1 MSRHRGVRGHVNEWT
16 TAGTAEPSVAGGG
29 RAEHQT
35 QAATLQ
41 SSTSYRLHK
50 VVRQAVK
57 KSGCTIRS
65 MCHAM
70 GLRRSSRQTSS
81 YNLQRQTVQVWQH
94 GHGAV
99 DILAVEV

>member
-1 MSRHRGVRGHVNEWT
+1 MLWHRGMRGHVNEWT
-16 TAGTAEPSVAGGG
+16 PSGTAEPAVTGGG

-35 QAATLQ
+35 QAATIQ
-41 SSTSYRLHK
+41 SSTSYRVHK

-70 GLRRSSRQTSS
+70 GMPWACDAAADRRLPTIYSVRQ
-81 YNLQRQTVQVWQH
+81 
-94 GHGAV
+94 
-99 DILAVEV
+99 